1 MRVNKEVAY
10 IFLDAILLII
20 ILLISGRRWSRPTLR
35 SLLHSDKTMF
45 SINRL
50 FNQSVRCSGKKT
62 HNTIASIEAQANR
75 YSSFF
80 QHIKSEWARCTV
92 AWHEFRRHWML
103 GLGTVSL
110 CRHETTISTHNPVFS
125 DFNDSFV

>member
-50 FNQSVRCSGKKT
+50 FNQSVRCSGKKPIT
-62 HNTIASIEAQANR
+62 RLHRSKLRRIAIVRSSSTLSPNGHVAQLRGMN
-75 YSSFF
+75 
-80 QHIKSEWARCTV
+80 
-92 AWHEFRRHWML
+92 
-103 GLGTVSL
+103 
-110 CRHETTISTHNPVFS
+110 
-125 DFNDSFV
+125 FVDIGCLD